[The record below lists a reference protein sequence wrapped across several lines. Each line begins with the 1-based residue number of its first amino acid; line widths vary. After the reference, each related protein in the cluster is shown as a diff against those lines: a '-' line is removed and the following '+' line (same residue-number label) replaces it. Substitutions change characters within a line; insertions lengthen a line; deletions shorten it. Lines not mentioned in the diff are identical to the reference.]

1 MSSAPSRLTA
11 DGTRRYVAMV
21 TINKAAARR
30 RLAAVAVAG
39 ALSALAL
46 GSVASAQN
54 ERFDITGTIYEVKR
68 NGGTTLATIVTSDV
82 IGRPQAITVD
92 VSQVKDVDFTSGTAI
107 QLTIFSREND
117 TFLAREVVREYPYVN
132 GAHFGVREE
141 FTPRQD
147 SIQARVGN
155 VPEDD
160 EVLAQQHRERNLRER
175 NGHDDD
181 DDDKK
186 KKNR

>member
-1 MSSAPSRLTA
+1 MVSLTSH
-11 DGTRRYVAMV
+11 G
-21 TINKAAARR
+21 ARR
-30 RLAAVAVAG
+30 RLAALVVAG
-39 ALSALAL
+39 ALSAFAL
-46 GSVASAQN
+46 GGVASAAH

-92 VSQVKDVDFTSGTAI
+92 VSQIKNVDFTTGTSI
-107 QLTIFSREND
+107 QLTIYSREND

-132 GAHFGVREE
+132 GADFGVREE
-141 FTPRQD
+141 FTVRQD

-160 EVLAQQHRERNLRER
+160 EALAQQERDRKLRER
-175 NGHDDD
+175 NGDDDDD
-181 DDDKK
+181 DDDK
-186 KKNR
+186 NRKR